1 MKRIDFGCWLLTMAA
16 VGALAVPALARAAA
30 LDAVPWSAPASTA
43 VVQEERVFGSA
54 GVELSGT
61 LYLPKDGRALG
72 AVVVTHSASSATR
85 DLPLYTHLKT
95 MLPSLGY
102 AVFVY
107 DRRGSGK
114 SGGDLAASDYAL
126 LADDA
131 IAAVRMLKADPRMD
145 PKRVGIWGQSQGGWI
160 AVLAAS
166 RSAEVAFVVSVSA
179 PVVTPD
185 VQMIFY
191 STNSLRV
198 NGYPQAEIDQ
208 MVATR
213 KAVDAYMR
221 GTGDRETAQRLV
233 DAARLRPWF
242 KLTYMGDTVKDREL
256 SRWRR
261 EIEHDPMRTLE
272 QVGVPALMIFGAV
285 DPIVPVDISVQRLR
299 GAAATHPEMRVVVI
313 GGADHAMMTSLDPK
327 TQMDPARVTQDD
339 PQSPE
344 YFGVLA
350 AWLIE
355 QARRQALPAC
365 PS

>member
-1 MKRIDFGCWLLTMAA
+1 MKSTGFAPWLLVLVVA
-16 VGALAVPALARAAA
+16 GALVCPALARASPAGAA
-30 LDAVPWSAPASTA
+30 PWSASASTT
-43 VVQEERVFGSA
+43 VVREERVFSSA

-131 IAAVRMLKADPRMD
+131 IAAVRMLKADPRID

-160 AVLAAS
+160 ALLAAS

-191 STNSLRV
+191 SINSLRV

-233 DAARLRPWF
+233 DAARGRPWF

-256 SRWRR
+256 SRWRK

-272 QVGVPALMIFGAV
+272 QVGVPTLMIFGAA
-285 DPIVPVDISVQRLR
+285 DPVVPVEISVERLK
-299 GAAATHPEMRVVVI
+299 GMAAAHPEMRVVVI

-339 PQSPE
+339 PESPE

-355 QARRQALPAC
+355 RVRRQALPAC

>member
-1 MKRIDFGCWLLTMAA
+1 MTNTGFGRWLFAVAVTVSLASPVLAQAA
-16 VGALAVPALARAAA
+16 PPA
-30 LDAVPWSAPASTA
+30 DTVPWSAPASTV
-43 VVQEERVFGSA
+43 VVQEDKTFRSGEA
-54 GVELSGT
+54 DLNGT
-61 LYLPKDGRALG
+61 LYLPKEGRALG

-85 DLPLYTHLKT
+85 DMPLYAHLKT
-95 MLPSLGY
+95 MLPAMGF

-114 SGGDLAASDYAL
+114 SGGDLASSDYAL

-131 IAAVRMLKADPRMD
+131 IAAVRMLKADPRID
-145 PKRVGIWGQSQGGWI
+145 PKRVGVWGQSQGGWI
-160 AVLAAS
+160 ALLAAS
-166 RSAEVAFVVSVSA
+166 RSPDVAFVVSVAA

-221 GTGDRETAQRLV
+221 GTGDRERAQRLV
-233 DAARLRPWF
+233 DAARVRPWF
-242 KLTYMGDTVKDREL
+242 KLTYMGETVKDREV
-256 SRWRR
+256 SRWRK

-272 QVGVPALMIFGAV
+272 QVRVPTLMMFGAA
-285 DPIVPVDISVQRLR
+285 DPVVPVEISVERLK
-299 GAAATHPEMRVVVI
+299 GVAAAHPEMQVVVI
-313 GGADHAMMTSLDPK
+313 AGADHAMMTSLDPK
-327 TQMDPARVTQDD
+327 TQMDPARVTEDY
-339 PQSPE
+339 PEAPE

-350 AWLIE
+350 GWL
-355 QARRQALPAC
+355 ATRTGGR
-365 PS
+365 

>member
-16 VGALAVPALARAAA
+16 VGALAVPALARAAP

-185 VQMIFY
+185 VQMIYY

-339 PQSPE
+339 PESPE

>member
-1 MKRIDFGCWLLTMAA
+1 MKHIDFGCWLLTVAA
-16 VGALAVPALARAAA
+16 VGALAVPALARAAP
-30 LDAVPWSAPASTA
+30 LDAVPWIAPASTA
-43 VVQEERVFGSA
+43 VVQEEKTFRSS
-54 GVELSGT
+54 GVDLSGT

-72 AVVVTHSASSATR
+72 AVVVTHSASSDTR
-85 DLPLYTHLKT
+85 DLPLYAHLKT

-131 IAAVRMLKADPRMD
+131 NAAVRMLKSDPRID
-145 PKRVGIWGQSQGGWI
+145 AKRVGVWGQSQGGWI
-160 AVLAAS
+160 ALLAAS
-166 RSAEVAFVVSVSA
+166 RSPETAFVVSVSA

-185 VQMIFY
+185 VQMIFS

-198 NGYPQAEIDQ
+198 NGYGQAEIDQ
-208 MVATR
+208 MVSTR

-221 GTGDRETAQRLV
+221 GTGDRETAERLIE
-233 DAARLRPWF
+233 AARVEPWF
-242 KLTYMGDTVKDREL
+242 KLTYMGDTVRDREV

-261 EIEHDPMRTLE
+261 EIEHDPMRALE
-272 QVGVPALMIFGAV
+272 QVRVPTLVIFGAA
-285 DPIVPVDISVQRLR
+285 DPVVPVEISVERLK
-299 GAAATHPEMRVVVI
+299 GVAAAHPEMRVVII

-327 TQMDPARVTQDD
+327 TQMDPARVTEDA
-339 PQSPE
+339 PESPE

-350 AWLIE
+350 AWLTE
-355 QARRQALPAC
+355 RAGRQ
-365 PS
+365 

>member
-16 VGALAVPALARAAA
+16 VGASAVPALARAAP

-213 KAVDAYMR
+213 NAVDAYMR

-339 PQSPE
+339 PESPE

>member
-1 MKRIDFGCWLLTMAA
+1 
-16 VGALAVPALARAAA
+16 
-30 LDAVPWSAPASTA
+30 
-43 VVQEERVFGSA
+43 
-54 GVELSGT
+54 
-61 LYLPKDGRALG
+61 
-72 AVVVTHSASSATR
+72 
-85 DLPLYTHLKT
+85 

-233 DAARLRPWF
+233 DAARGRPWF

-256 SRWRR
+256 SRRRR

-339 PQSPE
+339 PESPV